1 MLSFIVSKDSFH
13 PGHLEVWYLDL
24 VADSPR
30 PLLVEIQASTKLAD
44 GRLVQAALC
53 LQDIGL

>member
-30 PLLVEIQASTKLAD
+30 PLVEIQASTKLAD
-44 GRLVQAALC
+44 GRLVKAALC
-53 LQDIGL
+53 LQVEI